1 MSRFYP
7 NIRFAHE
14 FYCYFQDI
22 KYEIV
27 KVLFFVY
34 SLIYIIL
41 HREKICRAVA
51 PAACR
56 KVAIFLCAAVYK
68 RQDLPELLHPS
79 NIYKKNFLT
88 AIFDMC
94 SLWNAVVYIFVVYF
108 WQNLEQL

>member
-56 KVAIFLCAAVYK
+56 KVAIFLCAAVCI
-68 RQDLPELLHPS
+68 LL
-79 NIYKKNFLT
+79 Y
-88 AIFDMC
+88 
-94 SLWNAVVYIFVVYF
+94 
-108 WQNLEQL
+108 